1 MLALR
6 LLLLGC
12 GATVAVGQQAR
23 AGDTAASLRAAEEER
38 VQIGPGDNYDD
49 DKVPAA
55 VAEDALLP
63 RGARGVSIDRWCAVR
78 AGATRGARLS
88 KDRVALKRGQVEAS
102 EPIVA

>member
-23 AGDTAASLRAAEEER
+23 AGEAAASLRAAEEER

-49 DKVPAA
+49 VKVPAA
-55 VAEDALLP
+55 P
-63 RGARGVSIDRWCAVR
+63 
-78 AGATRGARLS
+78 AGALCCWNKINNLPDDEKYCKTFTDDGCKVPGLT
-88 KDRVALKRGQVEAS
+88 
-102 EPIVA
+102 